1 MSWLRALKGKGKET
15 QSKCASP
22 PGPPPD
28 FIAPPEWKPAPE
40 ASHTL
45 GLYADAPDDE
55 YEAAEQFCRQHPAE
69 PPKLLPSHVVE
80 RIDALGCQAWG
91 FEIPPTPRFRGS
103 IHNVGGDGKSGLGV
117 VKIATEKACLDIC
130 ILSDLPILAG
140 LYDVQGKLGVYYEV
154 KILRMDG
161 LVAVGEFAPG
171 LDFPYNADAQSFPSP
186 GSACRPY
193 PHWRLPGWNRLSAGL
208 HLDDFRK
215 FFEDPDGGR
224 DYTPLLTRLSPGD
237 TIGFGYAFA
246 LGTVFFTRNG
256 ARLPDAFTGV
266 YLPRPQH
273 DVYAAIGVEGACELE
288 VNFGGDVFRWKEGNE
303 WAWRVEGHVGTLAG
317 GPSGTEDELPSYE
330 EARGNRRGR

>member
-1 MSWLRALKGKGKET
+1 MSWLRSLKGKGKET
-15 QSKCASP
+15 QTKYAPP

-28 FIAPPEWKPAPE
+28 LFAPPEWKPAPE
-40 ASHTL
+40 ASHTI

-55 YEAAEQFCRQHPAE
+55 YKAAEQFCRQHPVE
-69 PPKLLPSHVVE
+69 PPKLLASNVVE
-80 RIDALGCQAWG
+80 RIDALGCRAWG
-91 FEIPPTPRFRGS
+91 LEVPSTPRFRGS
-103 IHNVGGDGKSGLGV
+103 VHNIGGDSKGNLGV
-117 VKIATEKACLDIC
+117 VRVVTDKTCQDVT

-140 LYDVQGKLGVYYEV
+140 LYDVHGKLGVYYEV

-161 LVAVGEFAPG
+161 LIAV
-171 LDFPYNADAQSFPSP
+171 

-224 DYTPLLTRLSPGD
+224 DYTPALTRLSPGD
-237 TIGFGYAFA
+237 TIGFGYALA
-246 LGTVFFTRNG
+246 LGTVFFTHNG

-266 YLPRPQH
+266 YLPRAAH
-273 DVYAAIGVEGACELE
+273 DVYAAVGVEGACELE

-317 GPSGTEDELPSYE
+317 SASGADDELPSYE
-330 EARGNRRGR
+330 EARGSRRAR